1 MAEESKDPV
10 AKEVESRRKEIQTAL
25 KLLFKL
31 NMKLTDWDVPEA
43 NDREAAQMIL
53 QVMKEELDQ
62 IKAEVEAGKY
72 DNY

>member
-1 MAEESKDPV
+1 MSEETKNPV
-10 AKEVESRRKEIQTAL
+10 AKEVESRRKEIAKEL
-25 KLLFKL
+25 SLLFKA
-31 NMKLTDWDVPEA
+31 NMKITDWDVPEA

-53 QVMKEELDQ
+53 QVMQEELGK